1 MPFAVQLFF
10 DSTSEAIIQNVRQ
23 EFAKNGAAGSLHD
36 PASRPALSLAFYDE
50 LDVTACANKLKV
62 FAEMSSPFA
71 LTFSSL
77 GIFPAGAVF
86 VFLAPT
92 VNLQLL
98 DRHAYIHR
106 LIEDIGTSS
115 LANDAPGYW
124 IPRCILAP
132 GIGPELAARS
142 IAFGLNIPL
151 PLHSQVEEIGIVEC
165 WPVKHLCSFALG
177 GG

>member
-10 DSTSEAIIQNVRQ
+10 DSASEAIIQNARQ
-23 EFAKNGAAGSLHD
+23 EFAKNGAAGSLHNHT
-36 PASRPALSLAFYDE
+36 SRPALSLAFYDE
-50 LDVTACANKLKV
+50 LDVAACTNKLKV
-62 FAEMSSPFA
+62 FAEMFSPFA

-77 GIFPAGAVF
+77 GIFPAEAMF

-98 DRHAYIHR
+98 DTHAYIHR
-106 LIEDIGTSS
+106 LIEGSGISS
-115 LANDAPGYW
+115 LTNDAPGNW
-124 IPRCILAP
+124 IPRCMLAP

-142 IAFGLNIPL
+142 IAFGPNIPF
-151 PLHSQVEEIGIVEC
+151 PLHCQVEEIGIVEC